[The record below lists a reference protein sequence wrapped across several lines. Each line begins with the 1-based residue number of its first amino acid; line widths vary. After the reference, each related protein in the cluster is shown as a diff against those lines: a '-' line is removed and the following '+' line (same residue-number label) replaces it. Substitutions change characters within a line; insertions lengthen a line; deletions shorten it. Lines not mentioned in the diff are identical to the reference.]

1 MTGRQKA
8 AGQAES
14 EYVDAVHRYVAP
26 RRSSNVSA
34 NILKVHSASMNKN
47 SELGVGL
54 AGLGSIGMA
63 VAQALDAHIPG
74 LRLCAVSARDA
85 TRTQQRLAT
94 LRVVPRV
101 VNLPELA
108 NHADVIVECVPAS
121 VYDEVARPSIE
132 AGRILVT
139 LSSGALLARPDLIA
153 RAKQTGARIIVPS
166 GGILGL
172 DALKAAAEG
181 QIHSVTLTTRKPP
194 GSLAGAPYLVEHD
207 ISVENLTAPKR
218 VFLGNAREAAAAFPA
233 NANVAATLSL
243 AGIGAEQTEVEIW
256 ADPAARRN
264 MQHVRVRSSVADFEI
279 ELATHPLADNPRTGS
294 LTPKSVIATLR
305 ALTSHFTVGTL

>member
-1 MTGRQKA
+1 
-8 AGQAES
+8 
-14 EYVDAVHRYVAP
+14 
-26 RRSSNVSA
+26 
-34 NILKVHSASMNKN
+34 MNKN
-47 SELGVGL
+47 PELGVAL

-63 VAQALDAHIPG
+63 VAHALDAHIPG

-85 TRTQQRLAT
+85 TKTRQRLAT
-94 LRVVPRV
+94 LRAVPRV
-101 VNLPELA
+101 VNLSALA
-108 NHADVIVECVPAS
+108 DHADVVVECVPAS
-121 VYDEVARPSIE
+121 VYDEVARPSVE

-194 GSLAGAPYLVEHD
+194 SSLAGAPYLVEHD
-207 ISVENLTAPKR
+207 ISVENLTTPKL
-218 VFLGNAREAAAAFPA
+218 VFHGNALQAATAFPA

-256 ADPAARRN
+256 ADPGVRRN
-264 MQHVRVRSSVADFEI
+264 MQHVRVHSSVADFEI
-279 ELATHPLADNPRTGS
+279 ELATHPLAENPRTGS

>member
-1 MTGRQKA
+1 
-8 AGQAES
+8 
-14 EYVDAVHRYVAP
+14 
-26 RRSSNVSA
+26 
-34 NILKVHSASMNKN
+34 MNKN
-47 SELGVGL
+47 PELGVGL
-54 AGLGSIGMA
+54 AGLGSVGMA

-85 TRTQQRLAT
+85 AKTQQRLAT
-94 LRVVPRV
+94 LRVAPRV
-101 VNLPELA
+101 VNLAELA
-108 NHADVIVECVPAS
+108 NHTDVIVECVPAS
-121 VYDEVARPSIE
+121 VYDEVARPAVE

-139 LSSGALLARPDLIA
+139 LSSGALLVRPDLIA

-207 ISVENLTAPKR
+207 ISVENLTAPKL
-218 VFLGNAREAAAAFPA
+218 VFRGNAFQAATAFPA

-256 ADPAARRN
+256 ADPHARHN
-264 MQHVRVRSSVADFEI
+264 MQHVRVHSSVADFEI